1 MTDIVLES
9 KESQHFFD
17 YKTEDSSTETMCC
30 TRLWM
35 YFCKRCSRATKKSV
49 KGGLS
54 QEIGLAP
61 ISTLVHEALATTQK
75 KHSMPQH

>member
-1 MTDIVLES
+1 MLES

-17 YKTEDSSTETMCC
+17 ETEDSSRETMCALGC
-30 TRLWM
+30 GCI
-35 YFCKRCSRATKKSV
+35 FASV
-49 KGGLS
+49 VVGQRKISDFRGLS

-75 KHSMPQH
+75 KHSMPQQ

>member
-1 MTDIVLES
+1 MLEP

-17 YKTEDSSTETMCC
+17 EKTEDSSRETMCALGC
-30 TRLWM
+30 GCI
-35 YFCKRCSRATKKSV
+35 FASV
-49 KGGLS
+49 VVGQRKISDFGGLS

-75 KHSMPQH
+75 KHSMPQQ